1 MPLERQI
8 WDVMDNRFT
17 KVTPE
22 TPLKEACALLTG
34 LHGTKPGGPGLVV
47 MRANGE
53 YLGVLSVKRYPPLFE
68 FYV

>member
-34 LHGTKPGGPGLVV
+34 LHGTKPGGAGAGGYAGQWGISG
-47 MRANGE
+47 RAVG
-53 YLGVLSVKRYPPLFE
+53 
-68 FYV
+68 